1 MAEHSEQLQATLVE
15 LHDQL
20 AHTREI
26 TPELRKLL
34 AGLATDIERIL
45 SDEVLA
51 DAATGHSPLAGGSSS
66 RVVQRESLIARLG
79 DAARE
84 FEDTHPTL
92 AGTIG
97 SIIDALGQMGV

>member
-1 MAEHSEQLQATLVE
+1 MAENFEQLQATLVE

-20 AHTREI
+20 ANTRQI
-26 TPELRKLL
+26 TPELRALL

-45 SDEVLA
+45 A
-51 DAATGHSPLAGGSSS
+51 DQAAGRPPSAAPASS
-66 RVVQRESLIARLG
+66 RVGQRESLIARLS

-84 FEDTHPTL
+84 FEGTHPNL
-92 AGTIG
+92 SGTIG